1 VIITRYTVY
10 ISQAILVTLT
20 TRDSFY
26 SMSNKTIM
34 ILSLLIRLMDS
45 RSAQN
50 GRTHDQTLM
59 YRGKCVGYVKVGLNI
74 QFSFRRV
81 LQWMIASSFI
91 TLSMDSGKDSI
102 LSRLVLIKYT

>member
-74 QFSFRRV
+74 QFNYLMVS
-81 LQWMIASSFI
+81 QQGISYASI
-91 TLSMDSGKDSI
+91 TPSMGLKKDNI
-102 LSRLVLIKYT
+102 P